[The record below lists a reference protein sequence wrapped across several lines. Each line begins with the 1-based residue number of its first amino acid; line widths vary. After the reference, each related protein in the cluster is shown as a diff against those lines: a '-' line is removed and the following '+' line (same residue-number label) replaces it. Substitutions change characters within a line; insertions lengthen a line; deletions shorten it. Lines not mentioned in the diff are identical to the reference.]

1 MAAAHR
7 KYRRQRVH
15 TRKQNKPGKQAGSRP
30 QCRVPFYA
38 TGSHLHFTDFTL
50 VAVEEIDW

>member
-7 KYRRQRVH
+7 KYRRQRVQ